1 MFSRKRLVSC
11 RSETF
16 LIDCVQFCFE
26 STTIDGSLC
35 NVHLTGKLTLK
46 MKRKLDTNDA
56 PTVEV
61 PKEPTH
67 TAQSF
72 DQFDL
77 DPRLMQAIAK
87 SQFPTPTPVQARV
100 IPLALEGKDILAKS
114 KTGSGKTAAYVL
126 PILQSILRRK
136 VVSQQKKTISTLVLV
151 PTRELADQVQKAFS
165 AFSANCAKEITSLN
179 LTQRVSDTVMHA
191 VLQDFPDIIVS
202 TPGRVMQYMNSGRLS
217 LENVRQLVI
226 DEADIVLSY
235 GYEDDMNAIA
245 AVLSGD
251 VQTFL
256 ISATLTPEVD
266 ELKSMFCHDAE
277 VVKIDEKEDK
287 GESVTQY
294 VVRCGE
300 DEKFL
305 LIFVLF
311 KLRLVRGKALIFVAD
326 VDRSYRLKLYL
337 EQFGIKSCVL
347 NAELPVN
354 SRLHVVQEFNKGLY
368 DILIA
373 ADEQE
378 VLGGVVKRR
387 RSETKDTGDQENV
400 ISDEDDE
407 VESRPAKKAKVANH
421 QKDYGVSRGI
431 DFQNVACVIN
441 FDLPRTSK
449 SYTHRI
455 GRTARAGKAGMAL
468 SFVVPKDLFGKH
480 KPTSIPSARKDEQVL
495 EKIIARQETKGNE
508 VKPYHFDMTQVDAF
522 RYRMNDALRA
532 VTRAA
537 VHEARAREIKQELI
551 KSDKLRKHFE
561 ENPDDLR
568 HLRHDGEHGAIVRH
582 QSHLK
587 HVPEYLMPA
596 QGRKGIST
604 DDIGFVSLRKPD
616 SDKRKDR
623 KKRNSARKGRGSG
636 KPRGKVDPLKSF
648 SARKKR

>member
-1 MFSRKRLVSC
+1 
-11 RSETF
+11 
-16 LIDCVQFCFE
+16 
-26 STTIDGSLC
+26 
-35 NVHLTGKLTLK
+35 
-46 MKRKLDTNDA
+46 MKRKLDADDA

-61 PKEPTH
+61 PKQSNNDEP
-67 TAQSF
+67 SF
-72 DQFDL
+72 DSFGL
-77 DPRLMQAIAK
+77 DPRLMQAVAK
-87 SQFPTPTPVQARV
+87 SQFSTPTPVQAKV

-114 KTGSGKTAAYVL
+114 KTGSGKTAAYIL
-126 PILQSILRRK
+126 PTLQSILRRK
-136 VVSQQKKTISTLVLV
+136 SAALQKKSTSTLILV
-151 PTRELADQVQKAFS
+151 PTRELADQVRKAFS
-165 AFSANCAKEITSLN
+165 TFSAFCAKEVKSLN
-179 LTQRVSDTVMHA
+179 LTQRVSDAVLHA
-191 VLQDFPDIIVS
+191 VLQDSPDTIVS
-202 TPGRVMQYMNSGRLS
+202 TPSRLMQYFNSGGVS
-217 LENVRQLVI
+217 LENISQLVI

-235 GYEDDMNAIA
+235 GYEDDMTAISA
-245 AVLSGD
+245 ALPRN

-266 ELKSMFCHDAE
+266 ELKSMFCRDAT
-277 VVKIDEKEDK
+277 VVKIDEKEEK
-287 GESVTQY
+287 GEGVTQY
-294 VVRCGE
+294 AVRCAE

-305 LIFVLF
+305 LIFVVF

-373 ADEQE
+373 ADDQE

-387 RSETKDTGDQENV
+387 RSTDVGEEEQEDE
-400 ISDEDDE
+400 ISDEEDQQD
-407 VESRPAKKAKVANH
+407 SRPAKKAKLANK

-431 DFQNVACVIN
+431 DFQNVACVVN

-468 SFVVPKDLFGKH
+468 SFVVPKDLYGKH
-480 KPTSIPSARKDEQVL
+480 KATSIPSARKDEQVL
-495 EKIIARQETKGNE
+495 EKIMARQAKKGNE
-508 VKPYHFDMTQVDAF
+508 VKPYHFDMAQVDAF

-551 KSDKLRKHFE
+551 KSEKLRKHFE

-568 HLRHDGEHGAIVRH
+568 HLRHDGEHGAVVRH

-587 HVPEYLMPA
+587 HIPDYLMPA
-596 QGRKGIST
+596 QGRKAMST
-604 DDIGFVSLRKPD
+604 DDVGFVALRKPD

-623 KKRNSARKGRGSG
+623 KKRGSNTRRGHRGGKSKG
-636 KPRGKVDPLKSF
+636 KLDPLKSF
-648 SARKKR
+648 SAKKKR

>member
-1 MFSRKRLVSC
+1 
-11 RSETF
+11 
-16 LIDCVQFCFE
+16 
-26 STTIDGSLC
+26 
-35 NVHLTGKLTLK
+35 
-46 MKRKLDTNDA
+46 MKRKLDTNGA

-61 PKEPTH
+61 SGSSKAGESGT
-67 TAQSF
+67 SF
-72 DQFDL
+72 DTFGL
-77 DPRLMQAIAK
+77 DARLMQAVAK
-87 SQFPTPTPVQARV
+87 SQLSTPTPIQARV

-114 KTGSGKTAAYVL
+114 KTGSGKTAAYIL
-126 PILQSILRRK
+126 PVLQSLLRRK
-136 VVSQQKKTISTLVLV
+136 RAASHKTISTLVLV
-151 PTRELADQVQKAFS
+151 PTRELADQVHRAFGTFS
-165 AFSANCAKEITSLN
+165 AFCAKEIKSLN
-179 LTQRVSDTVMHA
+179 LTQRVSDAVLHA
-191 VLQDFPDIIVS
+191 VLQDSPDIIVS
-202 TPGRVMQYMNSGRLS
+202 TPSRVMQYINAGEVS
-217 LENVRQLVI
+217 LDNISQLVI

-235 GYEDDMNAIA
+235 GYEDDMAAISA
-245 AVLSGD
+245 SLPRD

-266 ELKSMFCHDAE
+266 ELKSMFCRDAV
-277 VVKIDEKEDK
+277 VVKIDEKEEK
-287 GESVTQY
+287 GEGVTQY

-305 LIFVLF
+305 LIFVVF
-311 KLRLVRGKALIFVAD
+311 KLRLVQGKSLIFVAD
-326 VDRSYRLKLYL
+326 VDRAYRLKLYL

-373 ADEQE
+373 ADDQE
-378 VLGGVVKRR
+378 VLGGVVKGRR
-387 RSETKDTGDQENV
+387 AATAASEEGQENG
-400 ISDEDDE
+400 ISDEEDDDDDVAE
-407 VESRPAKKAKVANH
+407 TNVEGRDKATSSRPAKKVKVSNS

-455 GRTARAGKAGMAL
+455 GRTARAGKAGMSL
-468 SFVVPKDLFGKH
+468 SFAVPSDLYGKH
-480 KPTSIPSARKDEQVL
+480 KSTSIPSARHDERVL
-495 EKIIARQETKGNE
+495 AKIEARQAKKGNA
-508 VKPYHFDMTQVDAF
+508 VQPYDFDMTQVDAF

-551 KSDKLRKHFE
+551 KSEKLRKHFE

-568 HLRHDGEHGAIVRH
+568 HLRHDGEHGAVVRQ

-596 QGRKGIST
+596 QGRKGLSAGA
-604 DDIGFVSLRKPD
+604 DVGFVGLNKQ
-616 SDKRKDR
+616 KRDQNGR
-623 KKRNSARKGRGSG
+623 KKGKARRGVRGSAGG
-636 KPRGKVDPLKSF
+636 KKKPKHDPLKSF
-648 SARKKR
+648 SSRKKH

>member
-1 MFSRKRLVSC
+1 
-11 RSETF
+11 
-16 LIDCVQFCFE
+16 
-26 STTIDGSLC
+26 
-35 NVHLTGKLTLK
+35 
-46 MKRKLDTNDA
+46 MKRKLDSNDA

-61 PKEPTH
+61 PKEP
-67 TAQSF
+67 AKGAESF
-72 DQFDL
+72 DQFGL
-77 DPRLMQAIAK
+77 DARLMQAIAK
-87 SQFPTPTPVQARV
+87 SQFSEPTTVQARV

-126 PILQSILRRK
+126 PILQSILRK
-136 VVSQQKKTISTLVLV
+136 KAASQQKKAISTLVLV
-151 PTRELADQVQKAFS
+151 PTRELADQVQKAFTT
-165 AFSANCAKEITSLN
+165 FSANCAKEITSLN

-191 VLQDFPDIIVS
+191 VLQDFPDIVVS
-202 TPGRVMQYMNSGRLS
+202 TPGRIMQYMSSGRLS
-217 LENVRQLVI
+217 LENISQLVI

-235 GYEDDMNAIA
+235 GYEDDMTAIA
-245 AVLSGD
+245 AALPRD

-266 ELKSMFCHDAE
+266 ELKTMFCHDAE
-277 VVKIDEKEDK
+277 VVKIDEKEEK

-294 VVRCGE
+294 VVRCAE

-387 RSETKDTGDQENV
+387 TSKTQDTAENA

-407 VESRPAKKAKVANH
+407 DESRPAKKAKVANN

-480 KPTSIPSARKDEQVL
+480 KPTSISSARKDEQVL
-495 EKIIARQETKGNE
+495 EKIIARQEKKGNE

-532 VTRAA
+532 VTRPA

-551 KSDKLRKHFE
+551 KSEKLRKHFE

-568 HLRHDGEHGAIVRH
+568 HLRHDGEHGAVVRH

-596 QGRKGIST
+596 QGRKGISA
-604 DDIGFVSLRKPD
+604 DDIGFVGLRKPGSD
-616 SDKRKDR
+616 DKRKDR
-623 KKRNSARKGRGSG
+623 KKRNSARKGRGPA
-636 KPRGKVDPLKSF
+636 KRGKVDPLKSF
-648 SARKKR
+648 SAKKKR

>member
-1 MFSRKRLVSC
+1 
-11 RSETF
+11 
-16 LIDCVQFCFE
+16 
-26 STTIDGSLC
+26 
-35 NVHLTGKLTLK
+35 
-46 MKRKLDTNDA
+46 MKRKLDADDA

-61 PKEPTH
+61 PKQSNNDEP
-67 TAQSF
+67 SF
-72 DQFDL
+72 DSFGL
-77 DPRLMQAIAK
+77 DPRLMQAVAK
-87 SQFPTPTPVQARV
+87 SQFSTPTPVQAKV

-114 KTGSGKTAAYVL
+114 KTGSGKTAAYIL
-126 PILQSILRRK
+126 PTLQSILRRK
-136 VVSQQKKTISTLVLV
+136 SAALQKKSTSTLILV
-151 PTRELADQVQKAFS
+151 PTRELADQVHKAFS
-165 AFSANCAKEITSLN
+165 TFSAFCAKEVKSLN
-179 LTQRVSDTVMHA
+179 LTQRVSDAVLHA
-191 VLQDFPDIIVS
+191 VLQDSPDIIVS
-202 TPGRVMQYMNSGRLS
+202 TPSRLMQYFNSGGVS
-217 LENVRQLVI
+217 LENISQLVI

-235 GYEDDMNAIA
+235 GYEDDMTAISA
-245 AVLSGD
+245 ALPRN

-266 ELKSMFCHDAE
+266 ELKSMFCRDAT
-277 VVKIDEKEDK
+277 VVKIDEKEEK
-287 GESVTQY
+287 GEGVTQY
-294 VVRCGE
+294 AVRCAE

-305 LIFVLF
+305 LIFVVF

-373 ADEQE
+373 ADDQE

-387 RSETKDTGDQENV
+387 RSTDVGEEEQENE
-400 ISDEDDE
+400 ISDEEDQED
-407 VESRPAKKAKVANH
+407 SRPAKKAKLANK

-431 DFQNVACVIN
+431 DFQNVACVVN

-468 SFVVPKDLFGKH
+468 SFVVPKDLYGKH
-480 KPTSIPSARKDEQVL
+480 KATSIPSARKDEQVL
-495 EKIIARQETKGNE
+495 EKIMARQAKKGNE
-508 VKPYHFDMTQVDAF
+508 VKPYHFDMAQVDAF

-551 KSDKLRKHFE
+551 KSEKLRKHFE

-568 HLRHDGEHGAIVRH
+568 HLRHDGEHGAVVRH

-587 HVPEYLMPA
+587 HIPDYLMPA
-596 QGRKGIST
+596 QGRKAMST
-604 DDIGFVSLRKPD
+604 DSTLR
-616 SDKRKDR
+616 
-623 KKRNSARKGRGSG
+623 
-636 KPRGKVDPLKSF
+636 
-648 SARKKR
+648 

>member
-1 MFSRKRLVSC
+1 
-11 RSETF
+11 
-16 LIDCVQFCFE
+16 
-26 STTIDGSLC
+26 
-35 NVHLTGKLTLK
+35 

-61 PKEPTH
+61 PHESKPDDP
-67 TAQSF
+67 SF
-72 DQFDL
+72 DGFGL
-77 DPRLMQAIAK
+77 DPRLMQAVAK
-87 SQFPTPTPVQARV
+87 AKFSTPTPVQAKV

-136 VVSQQKKTISTLVLV
+136 KTTTKDKVTSTLVLV
-151 PTRELADQVQKAFS
+151 PTRELADQVYKAFISLS
-165 AFSANCAKEITSLN
+165 AFFAKDVQSLN
-179 LTQRVSDTVMHA
+179 LTQRLSDA
-191 VLQDFPDIIVS
+191 VLQAILQDSPDIIVS
-202 TPGRVMQYMNSGRLS
+202 TPGRVTQYLDSGRIS
-217 LENVRQLVI
+217 LERISHLVI

-235 GYEDDMNAIA
+235 GYEDDINTIA
-245 AVLSGD
+245 SLLPRG

-256 ISATLTPEVD
+256 ISATLTPEVE
-266 ELKSMFCHDAE
+266 ELKSMFCRDAA
-277 VVKIDEKEDK
+277 VVKIDEKEEK
-287 GESVTQY
+287 GEGVTQY

-311 KLRLVRGKALIFVAD
+311 KLRLVRGKSIIFVQD

-373 ADEQE
+373 ADDQE
-378 VLGGVVKRR
+378 VLGGVVKRQK
-387 RSETKDTGDQENV
+387 TKAHGVNAGENEM
-400 ISDEDDE
+400 SDEDDGDE
-407 VESRPAKKAKVANH
+407 QRAAKKTKFSNNER
-421 QKDYGVSRGI
+421 DYGVSRGI

-441 FDLPRTSK
+441 FDLPQNSK

-468 SFVVPKDLFGKH
+468 SFVVPKDRYGKH
-480 KPTSIPSARKDEQVL
+480 KATSIASAKNDERVL
-495 EKIIARQETKGNE
+495 EKIIARQTKKGNE
-508 VKPYHFDMTQVDAF
+508 VKPYHFDMAQVDAF

-551 KSDKLRKHFE
+551 KSEKLRKHFE

-587 HVPEYLMPA
+587 HVPDYLMPP
-596 QGRKGIST
+596 QGRKGVNAEEL
-604 DDIGFVSLRKPD
+604 GFVGLRKLESD
-616 SDKRKDR
+616 SKRKDS
-623 KKRNSARKGRGSG
+623 KRRGGNRKGRAVG
-636 KPRGKVDPLKSF
+636 KSRGKIDPLKSF
-648 SARKKR
+648 SAKRRR